1 MTDGHDN
8 TFKPGYKFSI
18 MQPGLN
24 PSLRRY
30 ASCFT
35 VTQDFKA
42 QHTSG
47 LKPKPETQKRADD
60 YVFNRAMSEGL
71 L

>member
-1 MTDGHDN
+1 VTEGGDHI
-8 TFKPGYKFSI
+8 FKPGYQFSFA
-18 MQPGLN
+18 QPSLA

-30 ASCFT
+30 ATRFT
-35 VTQDFKA
+35 VTSDFKA
-42 QHTSG
+42 QYTSG
-47 LKPKPETQKRADD
+47 VKPRPETQKRADD